1 MNQRLLTYL
10 LLLFSFVLS
19 LSGQTQPQKTPP
31 QQKPPQQTQP
41 QQTPPLRDNLKPGSE
56 QQTPPAQDNLKPGAQ
71 QQPPPVRD
79 NVKPGSEQHA
89 SEQQTPPRAQQVPR
103 PDSEQDVVRINT
115 NLVQVDV
122 VVSKDGKQVT
132 DLKPEDFEILEDGR
146 PQTITNFSYVSSRE
160 GKSKKEKVKSES
172 EEAGGERAKGEGG
185 RGKGERQ
192 EAGGTSGRQEQEADG
207 RRQEAGAGRI
217 FALVV
222 DDLGMSFDTMA
233 HLRRQLRKFID
244 EQRQPNDLVA
254 VLRTGG
260 EIGALQQFTTDPRV
274 LNAAV
279 DQLKWNP
286 CSRVGTSVLAPE
298 RSLITSYPPE
308 KELISPLPPDR
319 SPSSAGVLARTL
331 TSKEINPCSTG
342 NTLEYSIKSLR
353 FILRGMRELPGRKS
367 LLIFSDNLPV
377 ESQELAPVDFGFKR
391 PVRKDA
397 NLIDVWTNSTS
408 YAEGLQR
415 LAELAIRASVVI
427 YGIDSQGLQT
437 IGPHPSD
444 EIVFLPLHAKTRPDE
459 NAVMKSVRDR
469 TSALGRNAEG
479 SELIA
484 KQTGGFVI
492 RNTSDFGL
500 QRVLDD
506 QSGYYLIG
514 YRPGAETFNRS
525 FHHIKAS
532 VKRRGLTVR
541 TRAGFYG
548 VTEEDERTA
557 ELTNRSR
564 LEHAL
569 TSPFG
574 ANEVTVRLH
583 TLFADDPV
591 RGSMLR
597 VTLVLDAKDL
607 SVSNEADGAHKAS
620 FDISAALFG
629 DNGRIVA
636 RQEQNGT
643 LRLRGKPYESALR
656 EGMVYS
662 FDMPVRQPGAFQ
674 FRVAIRDPGSSRI
687 GTAGQFVEIPNLSSG
702 QLALSSIVLQA
713 EENSKKE
720 NYEPDSAK
728 AEASAAYRDG
738 GSQTLMRF
746 HKATTLIFVYA
757 IYNARLDKTTKLPR
771 LTTQTRVLR
780 DREQIYTAGPMPVS
794 VEGQSD
800 LRRISA
806 GARLQL
812 GSALSPGEYVL
823 QIVVEDHLAKQTA
836 MQWVQFEV
844 VSGNQ

>member
-1 MNQRLLTYL
+1 MNKRILTSSV
-10 LLLFSFVLS
+10 LLFSFAVS
-19 LSGQTQPQKTPP
+19 LSGQTG
-31 QQKPPQQTQP
+31 P
-41 QQTPPLRDNLKPGSE
+41 QQTPPGRQKAEGGGQKAED
-56 QQTPPAQDNLKPGAQ
+56 
-71 QQPPPVRD
+71 VR
-79 NVKPGSEQHA
+79 
-89 SEQQTPPRAQQVPR
+89 QQVPR
-103 PDSEQDVVRINT
+103 PDSDQDVVRIST

-146 PQTITNFSYVSSRE
+146 PQTITNFSYVNIE
-160 GKSKKEKVKSES
+160 GKSKKEK
-172 EEAGGERAKGEGG
+172 GERAKGEEQRANGEG
-185 RGKGERQ
+185 VRGKGERQ
-192 EAGGTSGRQEQEADG
+192 EDEGKSKKEKGKSESGSEPARG
-207 RRQEAGAGRI
+207 RT

-222 DDLGMSFDTMA
+222 DDLGMSFESMA
-233 HLRRQLRKFID
+233 RLRKQLRKFID

-279 DQLKWNP
+279 EQLKWNP

-298 RSLITSYPPE
+298 RSLITSFPPE
-308 KELISPLPPDR
+308 KQLINPLPPDR

-331 TSKEINPCSTG
+331 EGKEINPCSTG
-342 NTLEYSIKSLR
+342 NTLDYSIKSLR

-367 LLIFSDNLPV
+367 LLIFSDNMPV
-377 ESQELAPVDFGFKR
+377 EAQELAPVDFGFKR
-391 PVRKDA
+391 PVKEGA

-427 YGIDSQGLQT
+427 YGIDSQALQA
-437 IGPHPSD
+437 IGPNPSD
-444 EIVFLPLHAKTRPDE
+444 EIIFLPLHAKTRPDE
-459 NAVMKSVRDR
+459 NAVMKSLRDR
-469 TSALGRNAEG
+469 TSGLRRNAEG

-492 RNTSDFGL
+492 RNANDFGL
-500 QRVLDD
+500 QQVLDD

-514 YRPGAETFNRS
+514 YRPSAETFNRS

-548 VTEEDERTA
+548 VTEEDERPA
-557 ELTNRSR
+557 EQTNRSR
-564 LEHAL
+564 LEQAL

-583 TLFADDPV
+583 TLFADDPAQ
-591 RGSMLR
+591 GSMLR
-597 VTLVLDAKDL
+597 VTLLLDSKDL
-607 SVSNEADGAHKAS
+607 SISNEADGAHKAS

-629 DNGRIVA
+629 DKGRIVA

-643 LRLRGKPYESALR
+643 LRLRGKPYERSLR

-662 FDMPVRQPGAFQ
+662 FDMPVKQAGAFQ
-674 FRVAIRDPGSSRI
+674 FRVAIRDQGSLRI
-687 GTAGQFVEIPNLSSG
+687 GTAGRFVEIPDLSTG
-702 QLALSSIVLQA
+702 QLGLSSILLQA
-713 EENSKKE
+713 EENST
-720 NYEPDSAK
+720 
-728 AEASAAYRDG
+728 EASAAYSDG
-738 GSQTLMRF
+738 GSSTVMRF
-746 HKATTLIFVYA
+746 HKETTLIFVYA

-771 LTTQTRVLR
+771 LSTQTRVLR
-780 DREQIYTAGPMPVS
+780 DHEQIYAAGPMAVS

-823 QIVVEDHLAKQTA
+823 QIVVEDQLAKQKAT
-836 MQWVQFEV
+836 QWVQFEV
-844 VSGNQ
+844 VAGER